1 MWGELFK
8 EKTIGIAKKVC
19 LFIFAK
25 ATNNKETLYELSVVT
40 CLSSVS

>member
-1 MWGELFK
+1 MWGKLLK
-8 EKTIGIAKKVC
+8 EKTIGIAKKVG